1 LQNNP
6 LQAYASPFFAPNS
19 AQMLPQWFQSVDTDR
34 SGKISVPELQV
45 RGVHARWPTVNIS
58 LCSCGYCEILV

>member
-1 LQNNP
+1 VSQNNP
-6 LQAYASPFFAPNS
+6 LQAYASAFFAPNS

-45 RGVHARWPTVNIS
+45 RASPRESRVVKYFSTEG
-58 LCSCGYCEILV
+58 